1 MAKRVVKWTLQGN
14 DRFVLGISKALENN
28 DKIVIDFEFDL
39 KKVFPDI
46 EKMTDVQQ
54 QVIIFGVKQK
64 LSDTGAS
71 EIADYEGKF
80 NGAKAKWNEI
90 LEGKWIGER
99 LNKTGASEER
109 KAGKAVKEMARVI
122 SLEGLVMKK
131 ALSSIPGNPP
141 FTAED
146 EEKLKEFL
154 AVAAKAG
161 KVGNKH

>member
-1 MAKRVVKWTLQGN
+1 MAKRVVKWSIDNL
-14 DRFVLGISKALENN
+14 VLKISKALENN
-28 DKIVIDFEFDL
+28 ENVVIDFEFDL
-39 KKVFPDI
+39 RKVFSEI

-54 QVIIFGVKQK
+54 QVVIFGIKQK

-71 EIADYEGKF
+71 EVADYDGKLL
-80 NGAKAKWNEI
+80 GAKKKWEEI
-90 LEGKWIGER
+90 LEGKWTGER

-109 KAGKAVKEMARVI
+109 KAGKAVKEMAKVI